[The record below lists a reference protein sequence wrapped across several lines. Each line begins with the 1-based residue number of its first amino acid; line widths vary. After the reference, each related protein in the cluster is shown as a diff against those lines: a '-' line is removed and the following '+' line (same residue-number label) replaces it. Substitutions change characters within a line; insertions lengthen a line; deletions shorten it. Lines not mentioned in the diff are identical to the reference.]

1 LLFDD
6 EDGNDSEE
14 EKKDGD
20 PGSKRARKSSGGVLS
35 SAEKGTARARVGI
48 SNDDD
53 ELLLDNYFVKV
64 NEVFNPD
71 GDQQTEET
79 KQMMV
84 KAH

>member
-1 LLFDD
+1 MFDD
-6 EDGNDSEE
+6 EDDNGSEE
-14 EKKDGD
+14 EKKEGD
-20 PGSKRARKSSGGVLS
+20 QATKKARKSSGGVLS
-35 SAEKGTARARVGI
+35 SAEKGNSRARVGI

-79 KQMMV
+79 KQIIQ